1 MFQRL
6 ITNLKYYFDSNLQL
20 DKNHDL
26 NEICQFLLPSTNID
40 HDLYKKSGLLVA
52 RNILDIKE
60 IDLWRTNIENEIC
73 KKDYKFLHNKK
84 NYWLTNLSN
93 LSVGTDIISN
103 KAILNILDEL
113 IGTERVFVG
122 HDSVSVD
129 YSVPGLH
136 DDQNSHRQL
145 FGEEVYEDFSTT
157 RVLFNLNSLNS
168 IPQRFGFV
176 PGSHLR
182 ATKKIDYDFAKR
194 NIEWVDVSHGSV
206 VFFDPRVIHS
216 AVAGS
221 QKKYMVVLTYDNE
234 NKYVKD
240 IYDYTFRERGQGTGP
255 KEELFW
261 KKLDEKS
268 LKPKFIDS
276 FNEL

>member
-6 ITNLKYYFDSNLQL
+6 ITNLKYYFDSTLQL

-40 HDLYKKSGLLVA
+40 HGLYKKSGLLVA

-60 IDLWRTNIENEIC
+60 IDLWRTNIEN
-73 KKDYKFLHNKK
+73 
-84 NYWLTNLSN
+84 
-93 LSVGTDIISN
+93 
-103 KAILNILDEL
+103 
-113 IGTERVFVG
+113 
-122 HDSVSVD
+122 
-129 YSVPGLH
+129 
-136 DDQNSHRQL
+136 Q
-145 FGEEVYEDFSTT
+145 
-157 RVLFNLNSLNS
+157 
-168 IPQRFGFV
+168 
-176 PGSHLR
+176 
-182 ATKKIDYDFAKR
+182 
-194 NIEWVDVSHGSV
+194 
-206 VFFDPRVIHS
+206 
-216 AVAGS
+216 
-221 QKKYMVVLTYDNE
+221 
-234 NKYVKD
+234 YVKD